1 MKNTPISYDVVEKLK
16 NELGIL
22 DPGKSSIREVV
33 RLVNAI
39 EKESGQRFVRMEMG
53 VPGIPASKIGVEA
66 EIAALRNGVASVYP
80 NIEGIP
86 ELKTEGSRFI
96 KSFLNID
103 LKPAGVTPT
112 VGSMQA
118 GLTAFLTCCRATEGK
133 DTVLFIDPGFPVQKQ
148 QVQILGLKFES
159 FDVYDFRGDKLEAK
173 LLEYLSKGNI
183 AAILYSNPNNPTWM
197 CLSEKELQVIGTL
210 SKKHGAIVIEDLAYF
225 GMDFRHDYSQPG
237 KAPFL
242 PTVAR
247 YTDEYILMISSSKAF
262 SYAGQRIG
270 LLCISDGLNTKKY
283 PDLKRYFHTDI
294 FGMAAV
300 YGALYANTSG
310 TSHSG
315 QYALA
320 AILKAANDGTY
331 NFVEETREYGRKAKI
346 MKDLFVK
353 YGFKIVYADDA
364 GEPIGDGFYFTIAY
378 PGFSGP
384 ELINTLLYYGIS
396 AISLGITG
404 SSHPEGLRACVSQ
417 VDPVQFPDL
426 EVRLKKFHD
435 NNPL

>member
-1 MKNTPISYDVVEKLK
+1 MKNTPISYELVEKLK
-16 NELGIL
+16 IELGIAN
-22 DPGKSSIREVV
+22 PGNSSIREIV

-39 EKESGQRFVRMEMG
+39 EKESGQKFVRMEMG
-53 VPGIPASKIGVEA
+53 VPGLPAAQIGVDA
-66 EIAALRNGVASVYP
+66 EIEALQKGVASVYP

-86 ELKTEGSRFI
+86 ELKNEGSRFI
-96 KSFLNID
+96 KSFLNVD

-118 GLTAFLTCCRATEGK
+118 GLTAFLTSCRATQGK

-148 QVQILGLKFES
+148 QMQVLGLPFES
-159 FDVYDFRGDKLEAK
+159 FDVYDFRGEKLEAK
-173 LLEYLSKGNI
+173 LTEYLSKGNI

-197 CLSEKELQVIGTL
+197 CMSESELQVIGSL
-210 SKKHGAIVIEDLAYF
+210 AKKYGAIVIEDLAYF
-225 GMDFRHDYSQPG
+225 GMDFRKDYSQPG
-237 KAPFL
+237 QAPYP
-242 PTVAR
+242 PTVAH

-270 LLCISDGLNTKKY
+270 LLCISDGLNTKHFI
-283 PDLKRYFHTDI
+283 DLKRYFHTDI

-320 AILKAANDGTY
+320 AILKAANEGRY
-331 NFVEETREYGRKAKI
+331 NFVEATREYGRKAKI
-346 MKDLFVK
+346 MKDLFTK
-353 YGFKIVYADDA
+353 YGFVIVYADDA

-384 ELINTLLYYGIS
+384 ELINNLLYYGIS

-404 SSHPEGLRACVSQ
+404 STHPEGLRACVSQ
-417 VDPVQFPDL
+417 VKTEQFADL
-426 EVRLKKFHD
+426 EERLKRFSE
-435 NNPL
+435 NNLV

>member
-1 MKNTPISYDVVEKLK
+1 MKSTPIPYDVVEKLK
-16 NELGIL
+16 NELGIAN
-22 DPGKSSIREVV
+22 PGKSSIREIV

-39 EKESGQRFVRMEMG
+39 EKECGQKFVRMEMG
-53 VPGIPASKIGVEA
+53 VPGLPAAQIGVEA
-66 EIAALRNGVASVYP
+66 EIEALRNGVASVYP

-86 ELKTEGSRFI
+86 ELKLEGSRFI

-118 GLTAFLTCCRATEGK
+118 GLTAFLTTCRATVGK

-148 QVQILGLKFES
+148 QLQVLGLPFES
-159 FDVYDFRGDKLEAK
+159 FDVYEFRGEKLEAK
-173 LLEYLSKGNI
+173 LSEYLEKGNI

-197 CLSEKELQVIGTL
+197 CLSDNELKVIGTL
-210 SKKHGAIVIEDLAYF
+210 AKKHGAVVIEDLAYF
-225 GMDFRHDYSQPG
+225 GMDFRSDYSKPG
-237 KAPFL
+237 QAPYP
-242 PTVAR
+242 PTVAK

-270 LLCISDGLNTKKY
+270 LMCISDGLNTKQFAG
-283 PDLKRYFHTDI
+283 LKRYFHTDV

-320 AILKAANDGTY
+320 AILKAANDGIY
-331 NFVEETREYGRKAKI
+331 NFIEVTREYGRKAKI

-353 YGFKIVYADDA
+353 YGFQIVYADDA
-364 GEPIGDGFYFTIAY
+364 GEPIGDGFYFTISY

-384 ELINTLLYYGIS
+384 ELINQLLYYGIS

-417 VDPVQFPDL
+417 VKPEQFEEL
-426 EVRLKKFHD
+426 EVRLSKFQI
-435 NNPL
+435 NNSL